1 MAEVKK
7 EWSSILVGKC
17 NEPKM
22 NEDGTPWLIPFGI
35 PKEQYEEM
43 GTLINERGWV
53 NGALRHTKAGNWVVQ
68 INKPEPLKE
77 NASQE
82 ADGLPF

>member
-43 GTLINERGWV
+43 GTLLG
-53 NGALRHTKAGNWVVQ
+53 
-68 INKPEPLKE
+68 
-77 NASQE
+77 S
-82 ADGLPF
+82 